1 MRRSLRSRVD
11 FVRIQKGAIRASSK
25 HFLFLLGASS
35 LGGEADS
42 RLGVVA
48 SKKVGN
54 AVARN
59 RVKRVV
65 RETFRKVSGF
75 VPNGVDLVVIARVSA
90 DELTQLEV
98 AAEFEAVRGLVK
110 KQAAKVAP
118 LAREDH
124 GARR

>member
-1 MRRSLRSRVD
+1 M
-11 FVRIQKGAIRASSK
+11 RIQKGAIRASSK

-65 RETFRKVSGF
+65 RETFRKVPGF

-110 KQAAKVAP
+110 KQVAKVAP
-118 LAREDH
+118 LTREGH
-124 GARR
+124 VARR

>member
-1 MRRSLRSRVD
+1 M
-11 FVRIQKGAIRASSK
+11 RIQKGALRASSK

-35 LGGEADS
+35 LGHEADA

-65 RETFRKVSGF
+65 RETFRRASAF

-90 DELTQLEV
+90 DELSQLEV
-98 AAEFEAVRGLVK
+98 AAEFEGVRALVK
-110 KQAAKVAP
+110 KLAAKVAP
-118 LAREDH
+118 LTREGH
-124 GARR
+124 VARR